1 MKRLALLTW
10 CCLSLAPLGAQ
21 ESAPEKAKPAGPKTV
36 VVEITPRAIENP
48 VLKYRFLPREDELK
62 QGNAVPIL
70 LRLPW
75 EQRAWM
81 EKVYPNLQQWEDVP
95 LTDPKWKE
103 YSDIPPRFFEEMKR
117 AAYRRDAGW
126 EYPIGETPAMTIL
139 LPDVQGLRAIL
150 GFGLSSRAK
159 YHLSRGE
166 LNEALEVIKVGITNS
181 RHIAATPFV
190 VNQLV
195 AATIQRSM
203 FDRTLDLISQPKSPN
218 LYWGL
223 SNIPKGILSLERT
236 ADFEGQMLA
245 LTFPFIKDLDKSRDS
260 QEWKKLF
267 DQQLNLLAETMGM
280 VVPKGEAGKK
290 QAFAQAEQVARKE
303 LPKLLGYTPEKVAQ
317 MTMEEAVLR
326 WFVTNHANLDS
337 RYNAYSVLSAR
348 EALPQLLQLNLDC
361 NEFYKH
367 MNSKFF
373 DFFKNPLF
381 NYLSLN
387 ANYRRIQMLRVIEA
401 VRHYTATHDGKF
413 PEKLEDISDIPV
425 PLDPLTD
432 KPFVWKVEAGQATLG
447 PPELPAEIMASMKEQ
462 KKDSLAELLGT
473 TYQLKLRTK

>member
-1 MKRLALLTW
+1 MPKLAFIVWFGLSITPLL
-10 CCLSLAPLGAQ
+10 AQ
-21 ESAPEKAKPAGPKTV
+21 EPAQADAKPVGPKTV

-48 VLKYRFLPREDELK
+48 MLKYRFLPREDELK
-62 QGNAVPIL
+62 PGNAVPIL

-81 EKVYPNLQQWEDVP
+81 EKVYPNLQQWENVP
-95 LTDPKWKE
+95 LNDPKWKE

-117 AAYRRDAGW
+117 AAYRRDAAW
-126 EYPIGETPAMTIL
+126 EYPIGEVPAMTIL
-139 LPDVQGLRAIL
+139 LPDVQGLRAFL

-166 LNEALEVIKVGITNS
+166 LDEAMEVIKVGIANA

-190 VNQLV
+190 INQLV
-195 AATIQRSM
+195 AAAIQRTM
-203 FDRTLDLISQPKSPN
+203 FDRTVDLISQPESPN

-223 SNIPKGILSLERT
+223 STIPKGILSLERT

-245 LTFPFIKDLDKSRDS
+245 LTFPFTKDLDKPRDS

-267 DQQLNLLAETMGM
+267 DQQLNLLAETMGL
-280 VVPKGEAGKK
+280 VVPKGEAEKK
-290 QAFAQAEQVARKE
+290 QAFAQTEQVARKE

-317 MTMEEAVLR
+317 MTKEEAILR
-326 WFVTNHANLDS
+326 WFVTNHINLDS
-337 RYNAYSVLSAR
+337 RYNAYSFLAAR
-348 EALPQLLQLNLDC
+348 EALPQLFKLNRDC
-361 NEFYKH
+361 SEFYSH
-367 MNSKFF
+367 LNSKFF

-387 ANYRRIQMLRVIEA
+387 GNYRRVQMLRVIEA
-401 VRHYTATHDGKF
+401 VRHYAAKHDGKL

-425 PLDPLTD
+425 PIDPLTE
-432 KPFVWKVEAGQATLG
+432 KPFVWKVEGFVATLG
-447 PPELPAEIMASMKEQ
+447 PPELPSEIMASMKEQ